1 MNRLS
6 FNHPA
11 VRAAFCVFLIALP
24 LLTAWN
30 LAVATLQPKLEI
42 KIGPKLAGV
51 TRPLPLEWS
60 LSSLIDGSLQKA
72 VTERVTQALPIRP
85 LLVRFNNELKFEL
98 FGDLTLPGVIQ
109 APGGQLIEQLYFDE
123 YCGRTEN
130 LAETRA
136 QTIIP
141 KLKAIQDYYRSH
153 GAVFLYLITP
163 SKVAHMPERFL
174 PGRVCP
180 STLAARTQ
188 FIPQYAELLRRA
200 GIDVLDLA
208 TFIHGLKGTYDFDLF
223 PQGGSHWNDVGGARA
238 ATLIADEINR
248 QAGRTLVP
256 PFTFTYALS
265 GVTAGVDRELA
276 DLLNTFFPPMAYLT
290 PKVKFQPSVSCAT
303 SPSQTLDVAFVGSSF
318 SHLPA
323 EILMR
328 DNCLAELNTYFYL
341 SLGRFGGE
349 PYQKLQSDLSAADL
363 VRLKDAKIMLLEEN
377 ESFAGTASYI
387 DRLRTILSGGQ

>member
-6 FNHPA
+6 FSHPA
-11 VRAAFCVFLIALP
+11 VRAAFCVFLVVLP
-24 LLTAWN
+24 VVTAWN
-30 LAVATLQPKLEI
+30 LAVAPTQPKLEI
-42 KIGPKLAGV
+42 KIGPKLSGV
-51 TRPLPLEWS
+51 TRPLQLEWS
-60 LSSLIDGSLQKA
+60 PSSLIDGSLQKA
-72 VTERVTQALPIRP
+72 ITERITQALPIRP

-98 FGDLTLPGVIQ
+98 FGELTLPGVIQ

-123 YCGRTEN
+123 YCSRTED
-130 LAETRA
+130 LATARA
-136 QTIIP
+136 QAIIP
-141 KLKAIQDYYRSH
+141 KLRAIQDYYRSR
-153 GAVFLYLITP
+153 GAVFVYLISP

-174 PGRVCP
+174 PGRTCP
-180 STLAARTQ
+180 STTAARKQ
-188 FIPQYAELLRRA
+188 FIPQYAELLRQA

-238 ATLIADEINR
+238 ATLIAEEINR
-248 QAGRTLVP
+248 QAGRNLAP

-303 SPSQTLDVAFVGSSF
+303 YPSRTLDVAFVGSSF

-328 DNCLAELNTYFYL
+328 DNCLSALNTYFYL
-341 SLGRFGGE
+341 SLGRFSGE
-349 PYQKLQSDLSAADL
+349 PYQKLQSDLPAADL
-363 VRLKDAKIMLLEEN
+363 AHLRDAKVMLLEEN

-387 DRLRTILSGGQ
+387 ERLRTILSGTQ